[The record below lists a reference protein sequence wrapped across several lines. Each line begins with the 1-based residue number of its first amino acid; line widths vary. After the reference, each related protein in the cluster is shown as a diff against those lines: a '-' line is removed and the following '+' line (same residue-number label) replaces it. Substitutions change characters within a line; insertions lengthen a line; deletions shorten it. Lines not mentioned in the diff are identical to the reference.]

1 MNGRWSFCFIRRE
14 ILYFSLGF
22 AVLTPLVSAG
32 IMLVRKIP
40 AKIGVPAKAGPSATI
55 SPSLFDFGV
64 DCIAGFYITDI
75 DLARS
80 MVSQAAHREI
90 FRSGNRI
97 TLFKEG
103 IPKRT

>member
-1 MNGRWSFCFIRRE
+1 M
-14 ILYFSLGF
+14 YFSLGL

-40 AKIGVPAKAGPSATI
+40 AKIGVPAEAGPSATI
-55 SPSLFDFGV
+55 SPRLFAFGV
-64 DCIAGFYITDI
+64 DCITGFYITDI
-75 DLARS
+75 DLACS

-97 TLFKEG
+97 RLSKEG
-103 IPKRT
+103 ILKRT

>member
-1 MNGRWSFCFIRRE
+1 MVFLIYKTGNPVFQPWICGIDAACLCW
-14 ILYFSLGF
+14 YH
-22 AVLTPLVSAG
+22 AG
-32 IMLVRKIP
+32 EKIP
-40 AKIGVPAKAGPSATI
+40 AKIGVPAEAGPSATI
-55 SPSLFDFGV
+55 SPSLFIFGV

-97 TLFKEG
+97 TLSKEE

>member
-1 MNGRWSFCFIRRE
+1 MVFLFIRRE

-22 AVLTPLVSAG
+22 VVLTPLVSAG

-40 AKIGVPAKAGPSATI
+40 AKIGVPAEAGPSATI
-55 SPSLFDFGV
+55 SPSLFTFGV

-97 TLFKEG
+97 RLSKAE

>member
-1 MNGRWSFCFIRRE
+1 MADGLFVYMTGNPVFQPWICGIDAACLCW
-14 ILYFSLGF
+14 YH
-22 AVLTPLVSAG
+22 AG
-32 IMLVRKIP
+32 EKIP
-40 AKIGVPAKAGPSATI
+40 AKIGVPAEAGPSATI

-97 TLFKEG
+97 RLSKEE
-103 IPKRT
+103 ISKRT